1 MPPTGKLKSVFAVPN
16 APGTRYE
23 GVILFNQIVAAIGF
37 GIVTASVIGIA
48 VLGFDLTFAVSNV
61 INLGFVAFML
71 IGQFITYVARDV
83 PLHPWSS
90 ILAGCLVAGVASS
103 LLHTGII
110 RPFQRRKA
118 PGFTLVVITLAVYAL
133 VSSVFSMIFGSSE
146 YYFPVSLAETRGI
159 HIGAFIVTQPQL
171 GVIATAF
178 AVVLVTDLVLRWT
191 GIGRTVRAIADDREL
206 AISAGVRSSLVTTSI
221 WFVSGALGGLA
232 GVCLAYTQVNF
243 STTSAQPYFVFIVA
257 AAFVGG
263 AGEMYGA
270 AIGALIIGISIEL
283 LSLMIPP
290 DLSPVVA
297 FLILIVVV
305 LARPEGIAGKGRVR
319 LAE

>member
-1 MPPTGKLKSVFAVPN
+1 MIDQIIAAV
-16 APGTRYE
+16 GF
-23 GVILFNQIVAAIGF
+23 GVI
-37 GIVTASVIGIA
+37 TASVIAIA

-71 IGQFITYVARDV
+71 IGQFATYVLRGI

-90 ILAGCLVAGVASS
+90 ILVGCLISGAAS
-103 LLHTGII
+103 LLLHAGII

-118 PGFTLVVITLAVYAL
+118 PGFTLVVVTLAVYAL

-146 YYFPVSLAETRGI
+146 YYFPVSLALTRGI
-159 HIGAFIVTQPQL
+159 HFGAIVVTRPQL
-171 GVIATAF
+171 
-178 AVVLVTDLVLRWT
+178 AVVLSAVGVVFLVDLVLRWT
-191 GIGRTVRAIADDREL
+191 AVGRTVRAIADDREL
-206 AISAGVRSSLVTTSI
+206 AISAGVRSGVVTSSI
-221 WFVSGALGGLA
+221 WFVSGMLGGLA

-270 AIGALIIGISIEL
+270 AIGSLIIGCSIEL
-283 LSLMIPP
+283 LALVIPP

-297 FLILIVVV
+297 FVILILVV
-305 LARPEGIAGKGRVR
+305 LARPEGIVGKGRVR

>member
-1 MPPTGKLKSVFAVPN
+1 MIDQIIAAV
-16 APGTRYE
+16 
-23 GVILFNQIVAAIGF
+23 GF
-37 GIVTASVIGIA
+37 GVVTASVIAIA

-71 IGQFITYVARDV
+71 IGQFATYVLRNM

-90 ILAGCLVAGVASS
+90 IVLGCLIAGAGSS
-103 LLHTGII
+103 LLHAGII

-118 PGFTLVVITLAVYAL
+118 PGFTLVVVTLAVYAL
-133 VSSVFSMIFGSSE
+133 ISSVFSMIFGSSE
-146 YYFPVSLAETRGI
+146 YYFPVPLAETRGI
-159 HIGAFIVTQPQL
+159 HIGAIVVTRPQL
-171 GVIATAF
+171 
-178 AVVLVTDLVLRWT
+178 AVVITAISVVILTDLILRWSS
-191 GIGRTVRAIADDREL
+191 IGRTVRAIADDREL
-206 AISAGVRSSLVTTSI
+206 AISAGVRSGVITSSI
-221 WFVSGALGGLA
+221 WFASGALGGLA

-270 AIGALIIGISIEL
+270 AIGALIIGCSIEL
-283 LSLMIPP
+283 LALVIPP

-297 FLILIVVV
+297 FVILVLVV